1 MNFNDSFEIH
11 HVKTATTRCF
21 CESLNEFKNI
31 KEEIS
36 TLKSKMR
43 VGNDERGLHQLKV
56 EFEAKNNGIKGLVEE
71 LDSYKLALQLRMKE
85 FGKANNPFPESSIVA
100 DPCSEKEYNVIA
112 DPCSEKEN
120 NVIADL
126 CSEKE
131 NSVIADPCSEK
142 RQKTSIDDPNHD
154 ACFVTVKRK
163 KSSLKLRQ
171 LVSKIVFPPW
181 LPHTWIFLMLESRS
195 RVIFN
200 C

>member
-1 MNFNDSFEIH
+1 
-11 HVKTATTRCF
+11 
-21 CESLNEFKNI
+21 
-31 KEEIS
+31 
-36 TLKSKMR
+36 MR
-43 VGNDERGLHQLKV
+43 IGNDERGLHQLKV
-56 EFEAKNNGIKGLVEE
+56 EFEAKNNGINGLVEE

-85 FGKANNPFPESSIVA
+85 FGKANNPFPESSIIA
-100 DPCSEKEYNVIA
+100 DPCSEKEYNVIADPCSEKEYNVIADPCSEKENNVIA